1 MSKKV
6 ELSLAAALSSA
17 RLKKKTSLT
26 RLKKACH
33 FQMRLFLLKNRPK
46 VSLIHQQTIFLNAAV
61 QMNSENFE
69 MSPPSVGNESTPLTL

>member
-33 FQMRLFLLKNRPK
+33 FQMRLFFLKNRPK

-61 QMNSENFE
+61 QMNSVFQ
-69 MSPPSVGNESTPLTL
+69 SSF